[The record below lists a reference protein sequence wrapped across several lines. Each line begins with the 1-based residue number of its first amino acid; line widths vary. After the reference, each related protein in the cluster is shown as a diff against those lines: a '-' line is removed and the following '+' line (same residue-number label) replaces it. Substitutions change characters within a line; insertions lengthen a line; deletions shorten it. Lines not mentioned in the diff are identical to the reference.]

1 MAVTEI
7 AAFRTGLRWKRS
19 AGPELCCEFMQMWR
33 QSGIEFS
40 NTFAR
45 GATCSWIRAARAI
58 GRRPSDLSLLIWT
71 RSARARE
78 ETDC

>member
-45 GATCSWIRAARAI
+45 GATCCWIRAARCYRQTAV
-58 GRRPSDLSLLIWT
+58 GFESADLDTERKST
-71 RSARARE
+71 RG
-78 ETDC
+78 D